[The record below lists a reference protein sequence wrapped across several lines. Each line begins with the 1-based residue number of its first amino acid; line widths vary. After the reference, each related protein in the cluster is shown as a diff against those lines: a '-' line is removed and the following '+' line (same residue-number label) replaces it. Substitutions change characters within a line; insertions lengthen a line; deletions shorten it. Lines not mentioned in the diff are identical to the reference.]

1 MFIPVYYVGVAVGM
15 AVVDEALDGLST
27 SLVWRLEVPRTIRRL
42 ASGRQDILVATLRE
56 DETKLQR
63 CHPYC
68 WITSTF
74 PLRLSRV
81 ALCPDLVDTINILSA
96 GNDNEQALAD
106 LRTITKSIRRVVY
119 LDGNRLNCTTA
130 NIREVQ

>member
-1 MFIPVYYVGVAVGM
+1 MFIPVHYVGVAVGM
-15 AVVDEALDGLST
+15 AVVDEALDGLAT
-27 SLVWRLEVPRTIRRL
+27 ELVWRLEVPRSIRRL

-68 WITSTF
+68 WITSKF

-81 ALCPDLVDTINILSA
+81 ALRPDLVDIINILSA
-96 GNDNEQALAD
+96 RNDNEQVLAAL
-106 LRTITKSIRRVVY
+106 RNTIKSIRRVVY
-119 LDGNRLNCTTA
+119 LDDNRLNCTTE
-130 NIREVQ
+130 NLREVQ

>member
-1 MFIPVYYVGVAVGM
+1 MFIPVHYVGVAVGM
-15 AVVDEALDGLST
+15 AVVDESLAVLSA

-68 WITSTF
+68 WITANF

-81 ALCPDLVDTINILSA
+81 ALRPDLVDTINILSL
-96 GNDNEQALAD
+96 GDDNKQALAD
-106 LRTITKSIRRVVY
+106 LRNTIKSIHRVVY